1 MDVTVGMGLVR
12 QGSVGCVDVG
22 FELTKRQ
29 QSASED
35 NVFRTVLLPWKV
47 MQPFEKSKGLAI
59 WENYTDTPF
68 FWEN

>member
-35 NVFRTVLLPWKV
+35 NVFRTVFTPL
-47 MQPFEKSKGLAI
+47 KSDAAI
-59 WENYTDTPF
+59 
-68 FWEN
+68 